1 MSTVVTMP
9 QQGLTEESSVIAEWY
24 VKEGDAVSVG
34 TPLFAIETG
43 KATFDVEAEAAGT
56 VLAVF
61 AAEGD
66 DVPIKAPVC
75 VIGEPGETFE
85 RPQTSAPAAAVPAET
100 EKKAEVSRTTQQ
112 PATVKPQDGNV
123 FASPRAKTAAERA
136 GVDWHQAVPTG
147 AEGRIM
153 ERDVA
158 ALAANRGKVAAEPE
172 EKAVGDETEFEII
185 KNSGRR
191 TFHAPVSLSSSA
203 PRRNASRPS

>member
-43 KATFDVEAEAAGT
+43 KATFDVESEAAGT

-75 VIGEPGETFE
+75 VIGEPGEAFE
-85 RPQTSAPAAAVPAET
+85 RPQNAAPASAPAPEELPLQECLEALPLPELRQQRNAPEWTGIRRFRQVLKAV
-100 EKKAEVSRTTQQ
+100 SW
-112 PATVKPQDGNV
+112 NV
-123 FASPRAKTAAERA
+123 MLRHWLPAAER
-136 GVDWHQAVPTG
+136 
-147 AEGRIM
+147 
-153 ERDVA
+153 
-158 ALAANRGKVAAEPE
+158 LLLK
-172 EKAVGDETEFEII
+172 
-185 KNSGRR
+185 
-191 TFHAPVSLSSSA
+191 
-203 PRRNASRPS
+203 